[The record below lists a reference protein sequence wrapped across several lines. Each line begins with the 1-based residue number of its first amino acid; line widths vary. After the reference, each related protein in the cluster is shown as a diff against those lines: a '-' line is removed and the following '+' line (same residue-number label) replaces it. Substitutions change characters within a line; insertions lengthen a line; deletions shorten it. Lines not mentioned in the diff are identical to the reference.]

1 MALPPTPTPAPP
13 MSTSSLP
20 GSMRPFPVRQAP
32 VRPPVLA
39 SDILREELAPRAP
52 ARRATRIALL
62 VVAAA
67 FLFAAILSAGLGP
80 LRITAPFALEG
91 ALATVLVAGVAA
103 LVPMPYAVRGVLA
116 AAAGLLPLLLG
127 ATGRGPLGRLGDDGA
142 GFAASLIVM
151 GTLLPA
157 ALVFRARYRAFR
169 AARTVLAFALT
180 ASLPAVLYLG
190 SRAMDGGAEAPTR
203 AIALLGVASALA
215 ATLGFMGPETSAG
228 CSQWAAVVVGALF
241 AHPAW
246 RAGAATWSG
255 RDADIVPLTAAAVGQ
270 LLAASLTVFALFQL
284 LAAALATRA
293 REVDVHQVVGAG
305 ASEPSPPLD
314 REDGD

>member
-1 MALPPTPTPAPP
+1 
-13 MSTSSLP
+13 
-20 GSMRPFPVRQAP
+20 
-32 VRPPVLA
+32 
-39 SDILREELAPRAP
+39 
-52 ARRATRIALL
+52 
-62 VVAAA
+62 
-67 FLFAAILSAGLGP
+67 
-80 LRITAPFALEG
+80 LEG

-103 LVPMPYAVRGVLA
+103 LVPMPYAVRGVIA

-190 SRAMDGGAEAPTR
+190 SRALDSGAEAPTR
-203 AIALLGVASALA
+203 AIALLGVASTLA

-241 AHPAW
+241 AQPAW

-305 ASEPSPPLD
+305 APEPGPPLD